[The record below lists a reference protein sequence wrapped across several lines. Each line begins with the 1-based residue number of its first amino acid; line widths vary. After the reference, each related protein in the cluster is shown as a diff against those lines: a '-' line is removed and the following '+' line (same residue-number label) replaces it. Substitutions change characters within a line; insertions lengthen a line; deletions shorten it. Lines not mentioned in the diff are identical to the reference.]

1 MFNGVSS
8 PTLLH
13 VMSPVLLNKLL
24 SKLRPKPPH
33 QGPGSRP
40 HAGVRHMKKI
50 NLALQGGGAHGAFTW
65 GVLDQLLADGRVA
78 IDGISGSSA
87 GALNAVMLADGLAR
101 GGPEAAQRCLAEFW
115 RAASFDGNLPDVQ
128 RAVVERFFSFLPC
141 NDSPMPWLGA
151 MSRFWSPYDLNPLN
165 INPLK
170 DLIERFVDFELIR
183 AGRSDLFI
191 SATNVLS
198 GALRVFTREEI
209 TAEVVMASAC
219 LPLLFHAVEI
229 DGVPYWDGGY
239 SGNPA
244 IFPFLKS
251 TASKDVLIVQINPI
265 ERRKTPITA
274 REIMSRVNEITFN
287 ASLLAEVRAVEL
299 AGSLIDEARPAGGKS
314 GAYRRLRLHRIVM
327 DAGATDLGTKFNTDF
342 DFFALLHKRG
352 QRAARRFLDAH
363 FDDIGRRSTI
373 DVGVAAAAEVA

>member
-1 MFNGVSS
+1 
-8 PTLLH
+8 
-13 VMSPVLLNKLL
+13 MSPLLLNKLL
-24 SKLRPKPPH
+24 SKLRPSQPSHHGKAA
-33 QGPGSRP
+33 QSRVP
-40 HAGVRHMKKI
+40 VVQKKKI

-65 GVLDQLLADGRVA
+65 GVLDQFLADDRVA
-78 IDGISGSSA
+78 IEGISGSSA

-101 GGPEAAQRCLAEFW
+101 GGEEGAQRRLADFW
-115 RAASFDGNLPDVQ
+115 RAASFDGNLPEGQ
-128 RAVVERFFSFLPC
+128 RRVVERFFSFLPC
-141 NDSPMPWLGA
+141 QDSPVPWLGA

-170 DLIERFVDFELIR
+170 DLVERFVDFDVI
-183 AGRSDLFI
+183 RSDHSGLFI

-198 GALRVFTREEI
+198 GAVRVFNRQEI

-229 DGVPYWDGGY
+229 DGIPYWDGGY

-251 TASKDVLIVQINPI
+251 KGPRDVVIVQINPV
-265 ERRKTPITA
+265 ERAKAPTAA

-287 ASLLAEVRAVEL
+287 ASLLAEIRAVEL
-299 AGSLIDEARPAGGKS
+299 AGTLIDEARRGGSKP
-314 GAYRRLRLHRIVM
+314 GEYQPLRLHRILM
-327 DAGATDLGTKFNTDF
+327 DPGPLDVSSKLNTDF
-342 DFFALLHKRG
+342 DFFELLHKRG

-363 FDDIGRRSTI
+363 FEDIGRRSTI
-373 DVGVAAAAEVA
+373 DAKVAVEAEVA